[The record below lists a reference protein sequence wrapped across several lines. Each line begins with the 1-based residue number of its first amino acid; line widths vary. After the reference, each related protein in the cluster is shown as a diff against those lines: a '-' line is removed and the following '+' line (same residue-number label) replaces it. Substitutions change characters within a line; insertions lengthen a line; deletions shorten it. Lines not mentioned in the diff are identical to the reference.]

1 MQSLT
6 RIAWLFA
13 IWTAATSCRPLQQ
26 GSYLKDIYSA
36 DESDTSRRHEATA
49 LEINWT
55 TRSSGCSGLLLSPT
69 LVITAHHCALKAGS
83 KMQSG
88 WSVLT
93 SSGADLLVDEVLEDN
108 AILDYAIA
116 SVRWTSPMS
125 SAQTFPPFIATRAE
139 SVFASQVKNQG
150 EHIFSV
156 GFPDDKAKVWK
167 STYAEG
173 QIKYFLNHKM
183 YFNVG
188 VINGNSGGGV
198 LLKENFMFI
207 GLAIGGTKAYAD
219 AGWDNNSVD
228 DSKSWN
234 YGTTSWA
241 IYSVSPTLQKQF
253 PNGKNSYFS
262 ETYFPKSKIYVSI
275 LSGKSGSELKVA
287 TNLESE
293 SVVLCPKSIY
303 PCQKT
308 SSGAEVLA
316 LENAGSGRRF
326 YSRTKALSS
335 SELENL
341 GLVAFDKTGKIVGQR
356 RFSVETSK

>member
-1 MQSLT
+1 MQALT

-13 IWTAATSCRPLQQ
+13 ICTALASCRPLQQ

-36 DESDTSRRHEATA
+36 DVSDSSRRHEATA
-49 LEINWT
+49 VEINWT

-88 WSVLT
+88 WAVLT
-93 SSGADLLVDEVLEDN
+93 SSPVDLVVDEVIEDN

-125 SAQTFPPFIATRAE
+125 SAQTFPPYLATSAE

-150 EHIFSV
+150 EHIFTV

-253 PNGKNSYFS
+253 PNGKNIYFN
-262 ETYFPKSKIYVSI
+262 ETFFPKSRIFVSI
-275 LSGKSGSELKVA
+275 LSGSSGSELKVA

-293 SVVLCPKSIY
+293 SVVLCPKVIY
-303 PCQKT
+303 PCQK
-308 SSGAEVLA
+308 SSAGAELLT
-316 LENAGSGRRF
+316 LENEGSGRRF
-326 YSRTKALSS
+326 YSRSKALAASD
-335 SELENL
+335 LQNV
-341 GLVAFDKTGKIVGQR
+341 GLVAFDKAGKIVGQR
-356 RFSVETSK
+356 RLSVEASK